1 MLGLRLTLAR
11 FRIVSLDLCVLFTK
25 PSWNNYILDLLIP
38 DMSSDEF
45 RTIIHEL
52 NAIPGVSKGC
62 AILVSMLFALGF
74 FVIFLT
80 LPVVVI
86 QYGMGI
92 LSMAVLCGCL
102 IFAPALL
109 FWLIVHYKNRLDAY
123 DTAVNN
129 YLFVLN
135 GYNCFLC
142 FYNIC

>member
-1 MLGLRLTLAR
+1 M
-11 FRIVSLDLCVLFTK
+11 
-25 PSWNNYILDLLIP
+25 N
-38 DMSSDEF
+38 SDEF
-45 RTIIHEL
+45 RTIIHDL

-86 QYGMGI
+86 RYGMGNI
-92 LSMAVLCGCL
+92 LSIAVLCGCL

-129 YLFVLN
+129 YLELLN
-135 GYNCFLC
+135 G
-142 FYNIC
+142 